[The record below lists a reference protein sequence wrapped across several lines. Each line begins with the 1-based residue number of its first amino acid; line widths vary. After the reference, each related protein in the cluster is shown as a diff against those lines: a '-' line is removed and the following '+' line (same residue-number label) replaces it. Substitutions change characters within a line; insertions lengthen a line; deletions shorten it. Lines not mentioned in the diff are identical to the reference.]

1 MKSIIRNFIY
11 VFRRFKTATILNI
24 LGLSVAFAAFIVIMI
39 QVRSEYSFDKSYP
52 TSERIFRAHFPTT
65 ENDIFSII
73 LPRPFVESI
82 IISSPHIEAGTII
95 NPFIG
100 EVYITVTQGGEKQ
113 GFRESFVTC
122 SPAITHVFGLRML
135 EGDINCLK
143 SPENVII
150 PQSMAKKLF
159 GKQTAIGERIHCEED
174 VWSKNLSDLVVGGVY
189 EDLPDNSQLNNVI
202 YTAMDENHAMN
213 NWEASNYICYL
224 LLDNKNASQNVA
236 DNFNKTFDYSKMGWD
251 DAKSKIDLTPL
262 TDIYFKNE
270 MQDGNIVKSGNKQST
285 DIIFF
290 IAILVII
297 IAAINFMNFSTALAP
312 VRIKSI
318 NTQKVLG
325 CSTAFLRY
333 MLFIETISIAFISF
347 ILSLVYLLILNKTT
361 LLSFINADLTLS
373 NNILLIVLA
382 GIIALLVGFLAGLYP
397 AFYMTSF
404 SPALAIK
411 GSFGM
416 SPTGK
421 KLRTALVGFQFVI
434 SIALII
440 ASTFIWM
447 QSDYMQKHSLG
458 FDKDQIAI
466 VELNRGIFEN
476 FRTVYENELKEYA
489 GIEDVAFSNQKL
501 GSRDSYST
509 SGITYNEKSFSTY
522 VINISHN
529 FFNVMGIPILEGREP
544 TPADE
549 QSAKSIF
556 MVNQNIHDK
565 HDVVP
570 TPSISIFGNESSI
583 IAVTGNVKFTSLRKQ
598 NDNVTFM
605 TNIHYPLTVSYIRL
619 KAGTDY
625 PAAINHIRKTIAKID
640 PTFPLEV
647 EFYDSLFNQLYQKEE
662 NFRKMITLFCI
673 LAIIISI
680 VGVFGIII
688 FETEYRRKEIGIHK
702 VMGATVYE
710 VLLMLSKSYIMI
722 ITISFMIAVP
732 LAYYGVAL
740 WLESFAF
747 KIPMY
752 WWVFLMSGL
761 VVFLITLITVNWQ
774 SWRAANTNPVDVL
787 KNE

>member
-24 LGLSVAFAAFIVIMI
+24 LGLSVAFAAFLVIMI
-39 QVRSEYSFDKSYP
+39 QVRSEYSFDKIYP
-52 TSERIFRAHFPTT
+52 TSERIFRANFSTSG
-65 ENDIFSII
+65 NDIFGII

-82 IISSPHIEAGTII
+82 ITSSPHIEAGTII

-100 EVYITVTQGGEKQ
+100 EVYITITQGGEKQ
-113 GFRESFVTC
+113 GFREPFVTC
-122 SPAITHVFGLRML
+122 SPAITHVFGFRMV
-135 EGDINCLK
+135 EGDIDCLK
-143 SPENVII
+143 NPENVII
-150 PQSMAKKLF
+150 PKSMAKKMF

-174 VWSKNLSDLVVGGVY
+174 VWSKSLSDLVVGGVY
-189 EDLPDNSQLNNVI
+189 EDLPDNAQLNNVI
-202 YTAMDENHAMN
+202 YTAMDETHAME
-213 NWEASNYICYL
+213 NWEASNYMCYL
-224 LLDNKNASQNVA
+224 LLDNKSASQNVTE
-236 DNFNKTFDYSKMGWD
+236 NFNKTFDYSKMNWE
-251 DAKSKIDLTPL
+251 DAKKKIALTPL

-270 MQDGNIVKSGNKQST
+270 MQDGNILKSGNKQST

-312 VRIKSI
+312 VRIKSL

-333 MLFIETISIAFISF
+333 MLLVETICIASLSF
-347 ILSLVYLLILNKTT
+347 ILSLVYIFILNKTA
-361 LLSFINADLTLS
+361 LLSFISADLTLS

-382 GIIALLVGFLAGLYP
+382 GVIALFIGFLAGLYP

-404 SPALAIK
+404 SPALVIK

-421 KLRTALVGFQFVI
+421 RLRTILVGFQFII
-434 SIALII
+434 SITLII

-466 VELNRGIFEN
+466 VELNKGIFKN
-476 FRTVYENELKEYA
+476 FRSVYENELKEYA
-489 GIEDVAFSNQKL
+489 GIEDVAFSSQKL

-509 SGITYNEKSFSTY
+509 SGITYNEEEFSTY
-522 VINISHN
+522 VINITYN
-529 FFNVMGIPILEGREP
+529 FLEVMGIPLLEGRKP

-549 QSAKSIF
+549 ESIKYIF
-556 MVNQNIHDK
+556 MVNENIHDK
-565 HDVVP
+565 YDVVP
-570 TPSISIFGNESSI
+570 TPSISIFGRESSI
-583 IAVTGNVKFTSLRKQ
+583 IGVTGNVKFTSLRKQ

-605 TNIHYPLTVSYIRL
+605 TNVQFPLTVSYIRL

-625 PAAINHIRKTIAKID
+625 YAAVEHIRKTVAKID
-640 PTFPLEV
+640 PSFPFEV

-662 NFRKMITLFCI
+662 NFRKMITLFCM

-710 VLLMLSKSYIMI
+710 ALLMLSKSYIVI
-722 ITISFMIAVP
+722 IAVSFMVAVP
-732 LAYYGVAL
+732 LAYYGVSS
-740 WLESFAF
+740 WLASFAF
-747 KIPMY
+747 RIPMY
-752 WWVFLMSGL
+752 WWVFLMSGII
-761 VVFLITLITVNWQ
+761 VFLITLITVNWQ
-774 SWRAANTNPVDVL
+774 SWKAANTNPVDVL